1 MFNPQPKQGNSKCK
15 KLTQASK
22 GMTCI
27 RCDAPDAYACHY
39 NGDYQHKYGK
49 GRGIKCHDLM
59 TADFCHRCDQLFSE
73 GNKNNFP
80 IEENRDEIFFDYI
93 NLTNIRRFNNGVLK
107 V

>member
-1 MFNPQPKQGNSKCK
+1 MNYLKQPSGKIK

-22 GMTCI
+22 GMDCI
-27 RCDAPDAYACHY
+27 RCGAPDAYACHY
-39 NGDYQHKYGK
+39 NGDFQHKYGK

-59 TADFCHRCDQLFSE
+59 TADFCHRCDQDFSE
-73 GNKNNFP
+73 GSKPVTFDLSLRNEK
-80 IEENRDEIFFDYI
+80 FFHYI